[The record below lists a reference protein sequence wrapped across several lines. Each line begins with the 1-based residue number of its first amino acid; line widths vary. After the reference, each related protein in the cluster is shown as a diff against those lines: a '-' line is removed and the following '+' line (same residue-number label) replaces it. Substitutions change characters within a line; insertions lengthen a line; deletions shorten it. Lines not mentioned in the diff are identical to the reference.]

1 MKFIAF
7 DQWGSSYKLKT
18 AHPRKEL
25 CELFGRQ
32 HVGKMYVDKVDK
44 EGKIIGSQHVG
55 YIIAGHWLTVYK
67 LSPFQQPHYHSI

>member
-7 DQWGSSYKLKT
+7 DQWGNSYKLNT

-32 HVGKMYVDKVDK
+32 HVSKIYVDDN
-44 EGKIIGSQHVG
+44 IIGSQHVG
-55 YIIAGHWLTVYK
+55 YIIAGHWLMVYK
-67 LSPFQQPHYHSI
+67 LSPFQQPHYHSN